1 MSGYKVMVDFRSI
14 LWALL
19 FSLLNPLQ
27 SASQSLEWAVQ
38 PSVIWDEPNLPYQ
51 QIGPGISFSSIV
63 SPEGRFAY
71 GVFANLARTD
81 FQVGSDSLHRNFA
94 SISLDLRMMT
104 GGDKARLALSLGLGV
119 SVFDDINE
127 TDMNFTSSAN
137 GAEMFVLGLEGQFPV
152 TSSWG
157 ISTFARNQMSGW
169 FWGLL
174 DPGEYWIEPSFLF
187 GAGIYFR

>member
-1 MSGYKVMVDFRSI
+1 MVGFRSVFWI
-14 LWALL
+14 LL
-19 FSLLNPLQ
+19 FSLLNPLK
-27 SASQSLEWAVQ
+27 SAGQSLEWAVQ

-81 FQVGSDSLHRNFA
+81 FQVDSDSLHRNFA
-94 SISLDLRMMT
+94 SVSLDLRMMT
-104 GGDKARLALSLGLGV
+104 DGDKARLALSLGFGV
-119 SVFDDINE
+119 SVSDDVNE
-127 TDMNFTSSAN
+127 TDINFTSSAN
-137 GAEMFVLGLEGQFPV
+137 GAEMFVIGLEGQFPV

-157 ISTFARNQMSGW
+157 ISTFARSQMNGW

-174 DPGEYWIEPSFLF
+174 DPGEYGIEPSFLF
-187 GAGIYFR
+187 GAGVYFR